1 MGPAAKKTRPMK
13 SRRAGIKA
21 QRRIDANN
29 KILRKLEKE
38 ISK

>member
-1 MGPAAKKTRPMK
+1 MGTRAKKPRPMK
-13 SRRAGIKA
+13 SKKAGIKA
-21 QRRIDANN
+21 QIRIDANN